1 MKPARYILA
10 ALLLSIALALGV
22 SHLRA
27 DDKPAAT
34 DAKPDADGFVALF
47 DGKTLDNWD
56 GDPDLWSVKDG
67 CITGETNAD
76 HKPKGNAN
84 TFLIYKGGQPADFE
98 LHAMFK
104 LRNHNSG
111 IQYRSKKF
119 KDSGDN
125 HWIVGGYQA
134 DMDGDNTYTGI
145 CYEERGRGILC
156 KRGDKMT
163 IAEDGKKTIEGK
175 TADEK
180 EILAAIKKGDW
191 NEYVVICKGPHC
203 IQKINGVTTA
213 DFTDNQTSKSA
224 ARGLLALQIHQGPPM
239 LVQYKEIKIKK
250 LD

>member
-27 DDKPAAT
+27 DDKPTAT

-125 HWIVGGYQA
+125 HWIIGGYQA

-213 DFTDNQTSKSA
+213 DFTDNDPQKA
-224 ARGLLALQIHQGPPM
+224 AKKGVIALQMHQGPPM
-239 LVQYKEIKIKK
+239 KVQFKDIKIKK

>member
-84 TFLIYKGGQPADFE
+84 TFLIYKGGEPADFE

-111 IQYRSKKF
+111 IQYRSKEL
-119 KDSGDN
+119 GD
-125 HWIVGGYQA
+125 HVISGYQA
-134 DMDGDNTYTGI
+134 DMDGVNRYTGI
-145 CYEERGRGILC
+145 LYEEKGRGILAE
-156 KRGDKMT
+156 RGQKVT
-163 IAEDGKKTIEGK
+163 IDASGKKTTEPLGDAKAI
-175 TADEK
+175 AD
-180 EILAAIKKGDW
+180 AIHTNDW
-191 NEYVVICKGPHC
+191 NDYVIIARGNHLT
-203 IQKINGVTTA
+203 QSINGVTTV
-213 DFTDNQTSKSA
+213 DVTDNETGKSA
-224 ARGLLALQIHQGPPM
+224 AEGVLALQIHQGPPM
-239 LVQYKEIKIKK
+239 MVQFKDLQLKTLKA
-250 LD
+250 D

>member
-10 ALLLSIALALGV
+10 ALLLSVALALGV

-27 DDKPAAT
+27 DDKPAT
-34 DAKPDADGFVALF
+34 LDAKPDAEGFVSLF
-47 DGKTLDNWD
+47 DGKSLDNWD

-67 CITGETNAD
+67 CITGETTAE

-84 TFLIYKGGQPADFE
+84 TFLVFKGGEPGDFE

-119 KDSGDN
+119 KDAGDN
-125 HWIVGGYQA
+125 HWVVGGYQA
-134 DMDGDNTYTGI
+134 DMDGENTYTGI

-156 KRGDKMT
+156 KRGEKET
-163 IAEDGKKTIEGK
+163 IGEDGKKTVEGK

-180 EILAAIKKGDW
+180 EILSAIKKGDW
-191 NEYVVICKGPHC
+191 NEYVIICKGPHC
-203 IQKINGVTTA
+203 VQKINGVTTA
-213 DFTDNQTSKSA
+213 DFTDNQPGKSA
-224 ARGLLALQIHQGPPM
+224 SKGILALQIHQGPPM
-239 LVQYKEIKIKK
+239 LVQFKDIKLKK